1 MKLKQTIIYLITASL
16 NFTSCGKKEA
26 APEAKTEQTAKAKD
40 HEEAA
45 PTIASLTE
53 DQIQSVGVTTG
64 PIEMKELTATVKA
77 NGLLR
82 VPNNNKAT
90 VAALFSGVVKT
101 LNILEGDYV
110 RKGQVIA
117 TITNPEYIRVQEQYL
132 TTISRIAF
140 AEQEFKRQNE
150 LYKNDAGTK
159 KNLQSSSSELRTL
172 STQKASLARQLQMM
186 GINPASVTNASM
198 RTGLAITA
206 PISGTISNIRAQIGS
221 YVDVSAPVAEII
233 DNTSLHLDLQVFE
246 KDLPRMRIGQIVH
259 FKLTNNPETEYD
271 AKVYSIGSSFENE
284 SKTIAV
290 HCTVI
295 GNKTGLI
302 DGMNITGVVS
312 LDHSTTPAIPTE
324 AIVEADGKF
333 YVFIQTN
340 KKAEAHEESESKD
353 KKETTPAEKSHART
367 INFEKVEVI
376 KGTSDMG
383 YTAITP
389 VGQLAPDAKVVVKG
403 AFFVNAK
410 LTNVGEHE
418 H

>member
-1 MKLKQTIIYLITASL
+1 
-16 NFTSCGKKEA
+16 
-26 APEAKTEQTAKAKD
+26 
-40 HEEAA
+40 
-45 PTIASLTE
+45 
-53 DQIQSVGVTTG
+53 
-64 PIEMKELTATVKA
+64 
-77 NGLLR
+77 
-82 VPNNNKAT
+82 
-90 VAALFSGVVKT
+90 
-101 LNILEGDYV
+101 
-110 RKGQVIA
+110 
-117 TITNPEYIRVQEQYL
+117 
-132 TTISRIAF
+132 
-140 AEQEFKRQNE
+140 
-150 LYKNDAGTK
+150 LYNNDAGTK

-302 DGMNITGVVS
+302 DGMNIT
-312 LDHSTTPAIPTE
+312 
-324 AIVEADGKF
+324 
-333 YVFIQTN
+333 
-340 KKAEAHEESESKD
+340 ES
-353 KKETTPAEKSHART
+353 
-367 INFEKVEVI
+367 
-376 KGTSDMG
+376 
-383 YTAITP
+383 
-389 VGQLAPDAKVVVKG
+389 
-403 AFFVNAK
+403 
-410 LTNVGEHE
+410 
-418 H
+418 

>member
-1 MKLKQTIIYLITASL
+1 M
-16 NFTSCGKKEA
+16 
-26 APEAKTEQTAKAKD
+26 PE
-40 HEEAA
+40 
-45 PTIASLTE
+45 P
-53 DQIQSVGVTTG
+53 
-64 PIEMKELTATVKA
+64 
-77 NGLLR
+77 
-82 VPNNNKAT
+82 
-90 VAALFSGVVKT
+90 
-101 LNILEGDYV
+101 
-110 RKGQVIA
+110 
-117 TITNPEYIRVQEQYL
+117 
-132 TTISRIAF
+132 
-140 AEQEFKRQNE
+140 
-150 LYKNDAGTK
+150 

-312 LDHSTTPAIPTE
+312 LDHSTTPAVPNE

-340 KKAEAHEESESKD
+340 KNGS
-353 KKETTPAEKSHART
+353 T
-367 INFEKVEVI
+367 
-376 KGTSDMG
+376 
-383 YTAITP
+383 
-389 VGQLAPDAKVVVKG
+389 
-403 AFFVNAK
+403 
-410 LTNVGEHE
+410 
-418 H
+418 

>member
-16 NFTSCGKKEA
+16 IFTSCGKKEA

>member
-16 NFTSCGKKEA
+16 IFTSCGKKEA

-333 YVFIQTN
+333 YVFIQTD
-340 KKAEAHEESESKD
+340 KKPEAHEETESKD
-353 KKETTPAEKSHART
+353 KKETTPAEKPHART

>member
-16 NFTSCGKKEA
+16 IFTSCGKKEA
-26 APEAKTEQTAKAKD
+26 APEAKTEQPAKTKD

-45 PTIASLTE
+45 PSIASLTE
-53 DQIQSVGVTTG
+53 DQIQSVGVTIG

-117 TITNPEYIRVQEQYL
+117 TIANPEYIRVQEQYL

-140 AEQEFKRQNE
+140 AEQEYKRQNE
-150 LYKNDAGTK
+150 LYTNDAGTK

-312 LDHSTTPAIPTE
+312 LDHSTTPAIPNE

-340 KKAEAHEESESKD
+340 KKAEAHEEAESKD
-353 KKETTPAEKSHART
+353 KKEAAPAEKSHAKT

-389 VGQLAPDAKVVVKG
+389 VGPLAPDAKVVVKG